1 MFGQTVESIGDV
13 VYVCKYKINSWLD
26 FQLMA
31 EAKKTFCYKVLA
43 SGSSHYTD
51 YAQYYYS

>member
-43 SGSSHYTD
+43 PGSSHYTD
-51 YAQYYYS
+51 DA